1 MPSTAGGLSGGAFPN
16 SQPADRSATGLS
28 YQSYAMNARA
38 RGIGVNGQGQRVAP
52 DPNSSFS
59 PPMSGGQFGD
69 GHAKSVVRFGGNPEE
84 M

>member
-28 YQSYAMNARA
+28 YQSYSMNTKA
-38 RGIGVNGQGQRVAP
+38 RGTNGTGQRVAP
-52 DPNSSFS
+52 DPGSMFS